1 MFSNRMEY
9 HEIGFIRPTVSAVMI
24 QLTGLDKYLQAHL
37 NSATLTLVITG
48 CKKSNR
54 RPVFTH

>member
-1 MFSNRMEY
+1 
-9 HEIGFIRPTVSAVMI
+9 MI

-48 CKKSNR
+48 CKKIQQTSCIYR
-54 RPVFTH
+54 LEYTPEIQEPVQE